1 MRNTKRGKAYDKM
14 LTKELLAKTMILIFH
29 LIEID
34 STATLIATM
43 KSYCSLPH
51 FLLSSFPSS
60 AFHCPMSVA
69 PLDDVVFLRPDMLM
83 TLMWG
88 EDIVQ
93 VYIPSEITAL
103 PGHYGTPSFRS
114 PHRAPCLFRIT
125 RSTEKFA
132 GESINF
138 FSNFFGKGLPR
149 FLLKDFKVIH

>member
-1 MRNTKRGKAYDKM
+1 M
-14 LTKELLAKTMILIFH
+14 
-29 LIEID
+29 
-34 STATLIATM
+34 LIATL
-43 KSYCSLPH
+43 SALILP
-51 FLLSSFPSS
+51 FLYIPLPY
-60 AFHCPMSVA
+60 A

-132 GESINF
+132 GDTKYGGSMT
-138 FSNFFGKGLPR
+138 
-149 FLLKDFKVIH
+149 FKIFIVTF